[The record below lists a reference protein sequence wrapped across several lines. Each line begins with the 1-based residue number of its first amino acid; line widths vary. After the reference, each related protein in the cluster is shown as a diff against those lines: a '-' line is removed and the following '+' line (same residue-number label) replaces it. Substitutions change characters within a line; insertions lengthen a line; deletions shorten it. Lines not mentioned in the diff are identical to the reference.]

1 MFSMQEFYD
10 EYGEIGETDLA
21 EEYETLYDF
30 A

>member
-1 MFSMQEFYD
+1 MFSMQELYD
-10 EYGEIGETDLA
+10 EYGEIDETDIA